1 MSKGDIVIVF
11 DSGATNV
18 RVIAINRT
26 GKVLAS
32 EAIANNTRPD
42 PFYPAYKIWDVNEIW
57 SKMCQLSRK
66 VVSQINPERIAGVTV
81 TTFGVD
87 GTIFDK
93 DGKMLYPVISWQ
105 CDKTSQIMTD
115 IDKFLPVKDL
125 YQESGVLPFTFN
137 TINKLIWY
145 IEQKPELLEKCH
157 RFLFIPSIIPFFLT
171 GEMANDTTM
180 AGTSI
185 LTNLTTRNFSDKI
198 FDIIKFPIG
207 NLGKLVEPGTIIGKI
222 NHSASKETSL
232 SIGIPVVATGHDTQ
246 FAIFGSGAGK
256 NQPVLSSGTWEI
268 LMVRADS
275 FRSGK
280 EQLDSGITTELDA
293 RPGLF
298 NIGNQW
304 IASGIVEWARRNL
317 YGDINDSVY
326 ETMILGAEKV
336 PSGCN
341 GVKVIPKFYAEM
353 NGKPG
358 GQILGLTME
367 TTREEIYRA
376 MLEALSER
384 LVEGKLALEYAGGF
398 ETESIICVGGGSKTD
413 FGIN

>member
-1 MSKGDIVIVF
+1 
-11 DSGATNV
+11 
-18 RVIAINRT
+18 
-26 GKVLAS
+26 
-32 EAIANNTRPD
+32 
-42 PFYPAYKIWDVNEIW
+42 
-57 SKMCQLSRK
+57 
-66 VVSQINPERIAGVTV
+66 
-81 TTFGVD
+81 
-87 GTIFDK
+87 
-93 DGKMLYPVISWQ
+93 
-105 CDKTSQIMTD
+105 
-115 IDKFLPVKDL
+115 
-125 YQESGVLPFTFN
+125 LPFTFN

-157 RFLFIPSIIPFFLT
+157 RFLFMPSIISFFLT

-180 AGTSI
+180 AGTSM

-198 FDIIKFPIG
+198 FDKIKFPIG

-304 IASGIVEWARRNL
+304 VTSGMLEWAKKTFFSSITDN
-317 YGDINDSVY
+317 VY
-326 ETMILGAEKV
+326 EAMISGAEKV
-336 PSGCN
+336 LPECN
-341 GVKVIPKFYAEM
+341 GVKVIPRFY
-353 NGKPG
+353 
-358 GQILGLTME
+358 
-367 TTREEIYRA
+367 EEF
-376 MLEALSER
+376 
-384 LVEGKLALEYAGGF
+384 K
-398 ETESIICVGGGSKTD
+398 GSP
-413 FGIN
+413 